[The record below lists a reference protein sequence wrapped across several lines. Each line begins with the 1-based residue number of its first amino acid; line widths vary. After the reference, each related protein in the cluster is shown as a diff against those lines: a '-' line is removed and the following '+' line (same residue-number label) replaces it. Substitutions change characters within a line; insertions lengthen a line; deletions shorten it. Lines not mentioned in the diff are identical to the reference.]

1 MTSNDYGELP
11 ELLQRLETELKRRG
25 WWTPQPPSPEALA
38 STRPFH
44 VDTLAFEEWLQWI
57 LLPRLR
63 ALMDQGAPLPGSS
76 AMAPM
81 GEVAWRHCRDEAG
94 PVIEL
99 LAQIDRALGRR

>member
-1 MTSNDYGELP
+1 MTSNDYGEVP
-11 ELLQRLETELKRRG
+11 ELLQRLESELRRLG
-25 WWTPQPPSPEALA
+25 WWSPQAPSPEALA

-63 ALMDQGAPLPGSS
+63 ALMDRGAPLPGAS

-81 GEVAWRHCRDEAG
+81 GEVAWRHCATEAA

-99 LAQIDRALGRR
+99 LSRLDQALSSR